1 MTFILLL
8 LIGYLIG
15 SIPCS
20 YLSMRLLIGRDIRKL
35 GTGQATVTAVLMH
48 GGKRAGVIALLGEI
62 LKGVAC
68 VFVAN
73 ALVGQNW
80 AILVILVGAVYGCS
94 WSVWLRGGGGQ
105 GLTTGMSGLV
115 LMNVLA
121 VLIMGAWYGI
131 ALGTTRHRILSNR
144 LFRLSVPVAL
154 ASWYWSWEYA
164 LAGSF
169 LVLPSFIKEF
179 SRGDDVVKAREAQGV
194 GQNSI
199 GAG

>member
-1 MTFILLL
+1 MTFLLL
-8 LIGYLIG
+8 ILIGYLIG

-20 YLSMRLLIGRDIRKL
+20 YLSMRLFTGRDIRKL

-48 GGKRAGVIALLGEI
+48 GGKRAGAVSLLGEI

-68 VFVAN
+68 VFIAN

-115 LMNVLA
+115 MMNVLT
-121 VLIMGAWYGI
+121 VLIMGAWYGL
-131 ALGTTRHRILSNR
+131 ALGTTRHRLLSNR
-144 LFRLSVPVAL
+144 LFRLSVPVVL

-169 LVLPSFIKEF
+169 LVLPSFIKEH
-179 SRGDDVVKAREAQGV
+179 SRGDDVVKARETEGV
-194 GQNSI
+194 GHNSV
-199 GAG
+199 GVG